1 MSMRWLALLWIVVP
15 LLVPPAE
22 AQSGKPSARAELKDA
37 QGQKVGTLTLEETG
51 DGMRVTASV
60 TGLPPGTH
68 GIHFHAR
75 GQCQAPKFES
85 AGDHFNPA
93 QREHGLQNP
102 RGPHAGDLPN
112 LEVRPDGTGRLEHV
126 TREIALQ
133 PGAASVF
140 DADGTAAVVHAKPD
154 DQVSG
159 PSGNSGDRIAC
170 GVVTKA
176 S

>member
-1 MSMRWLALLWIVVP
+1 MRIRWRNLLWILAP
-15 LLVPPAE
+15 LAVAS
-22 AQSGKPSARAELKDA
+22 AATQSETSAARADLTDA
-37 QGQKVGTLTLEETG
+37 KGQTVGTVTLQETG
-51 DGMRVTASV
+51 DGVRLTASV

-68 GIHFHAR
+68 GIHFHAK

-93 QREHGLQNP
+93 GREHGLQNP

-112 LEVRPDGTGRLEHV
+112 LEVRSDGTGRLDHV
-126 TREIALQ
+126 TRGITLK
-133 PGAASVF
+133 PGAASVL
-140 DADGTAAVVHAKPD
+140 DADGTAVVVHAKPD
-154 DQVSG
+154 DQVG
-159 PSGNSGDRIAC
+159 NPSGNSGDRIAC